1 MPSEQQREEARRGDR
16 AAIPGL
22 SGSRRS
28 SGRCSSEDTSC
39 CGGSPN
45 GKLTRRGLTVEQL
58 AEALDAAT
66 TATEPPTPAPTVTDS
81 TD

>member
-1 MPSEQQREEARRGDR
+1 MTAPPSRLERFPPEQRAVLLRGYELLRRIAEREA
-16 AAIPGL
+16 
-22 SGSRRS
+22 
-28 SGRCSSEDTSC
+28 
-39 CGGSPN
+39 
-45 GKLTRRGLTVEQL
+45 TRRGLTVEQL